1 MKIIYT
7 KHAQEKLLRK
17 DVKDFK
23 INKRLVENFIKK
35 NKYSS
40 KTKSGEEAII
50 CKLDSKHILRIIY
63 ATINRDIKVITFHV
77 ARSGRYEK

>member
-1 MKIIYT
+1 MNVIYT
-7 KHAQEKLLRK
+7 KHVQEKLLRK
-17 DVKDFK
+17 DIKAFK
-23 INKRLVENFIKK
+23 INKRLIENFIKN

-50 CKLDSKHILRIIY
+50 CNLNSKYILRIIY
-63 ATINRDIKVITFHV
+63 VIMKGDIKVITFHV